1 MKSSVLIR
9 VAGESIRKNKMRTLL
24 TMLGIVIGVGAVIIM
39 VAVGQGAQRGIANQ
53 INALGTNLLVITAG
67 ASNTSGVSQGAQA
80 FNRLTIDDAEKLKRE
95 GTLFAGVTPVVMT
108 RVQVLAGGTNWRTTI
123 NGVSTDWQTVRDWQ
137 TSSGD
142 FFTENDLRGMRK
154 VALIGQTVADNLFPG
169 VDPVGS
175 QIQIRNEPFDIV
187 GVLAKKGQNA
197 VGQDQDDVVIMPY
210 TTAQTRLSG
219 NTRIWQILVSA
230 TSQQDITAAQQEATE
245 IMRESHKIGDGDDDF
260 TVRNQTEIANA
271 AQGTTKIMTWLLASI
286 ASVSLIVG
294 GIGIMNIMLVSVTER
309 TREIGIRM
317 AIGARG
323 SDVLTQFLVESIV
336 MSVLGGAVGLVVGIG
351 GASLVARHR
360 LEHGSPGRGCRSRHW
375 ILRSGGGVLRVLPG
389 EEGSGARS
397 DSGVAV
403 RVMNATHVRHSSEPE
418 GIDQ

>member
-39 VAVGQGAQRGIANQ
+39 VAVGQGAQQGIANQ

-67 ASNTSGVSQGAQA
+67 ASNTGGVSQGAQA
-80 FNRLTIDDAEKLKRE
+80 FNRLTVVDAEKLKRE

-108 RVQVLAGGTNWRTTI
+108 RTQVIAGGTNWRTMI
-123 NGVSTDWQTVRDWQ
+123 NGVSTDFQTVRDWQ
-137 TSSGD
+137 VQSGT
-142 FFTENDLRGMRK
+142 FFTDNDVRGLRK
-154 VALIGQTVADNLFPG
+154 VAVIGTTVAETLFPG
-169 VDPVGS
+169 TDPVGS
-175 QIQIRNEPFDIV
+175 QIQIRNVPFDVV

-197 VGQDQDDVVIMPY
+197 GGQDQDDIIVIPY

-230 TSQQDITAAQQEATE
+230 TSQQDVPAAQQEATE
-245 IMRESHKIGDGDDDF
+245 IMRESHRIPDGDDNDF

-271 AQGTTKIMTWLLASI
+271 AQGTTKIMTYLLASI

-336 MSVLGGAVGLVVGIG
+336 MSVLGGAVGLAVGVG
-351 GASLVARHR
+351 GASLLAHFTGWSTSVPIQAVALAIGFSAAVGVFFGYYPARKAAA
-360 LEHGSPGRGCRSRHW
+360 LDP
-375 ILRSGGGVLRVLPG
+375 IQALRY
-389 EEGSGARS
+389 E
-397 DSGVAV
+397 
-403 RVMNATHVRHSSEPE
+403 
-418 GIDQ
+418 